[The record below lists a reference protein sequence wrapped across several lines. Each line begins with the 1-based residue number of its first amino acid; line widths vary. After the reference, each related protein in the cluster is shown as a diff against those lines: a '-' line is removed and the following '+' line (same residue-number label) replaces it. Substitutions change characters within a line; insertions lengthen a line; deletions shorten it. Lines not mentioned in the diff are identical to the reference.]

1 VHIRDSSAIP
11 PFQPD
16 EKMKPG
22 FGTANFGPIAEL
34 LADGGYQ
41 CISARAVRG
50 VGPMKMAVEVALAD
64 EIREGE
70 LFQRG
75 VSRVPIAFAD
85 AIGSTRDSGR
95 TRYPSLKAGNRI
107 LENVPIYITRL
118 SWSSPASAWSGGPS

>member
-22 FGTANFGPIAEL
+22 IGTVNFGPIAEL

-41 CISARAVRG
+41 CISARAVRR

-70 LFQRG
+70 LFQG
-75 VSRVPIAFAD
+75 
-85 AIGSTRDSGR
+85 GNTREW
-95 TRYPSLKAGNRI
+95 Y
-107 LENVPIYITRL
+107 
-118 SWSSPASAWSGGPS
+118 